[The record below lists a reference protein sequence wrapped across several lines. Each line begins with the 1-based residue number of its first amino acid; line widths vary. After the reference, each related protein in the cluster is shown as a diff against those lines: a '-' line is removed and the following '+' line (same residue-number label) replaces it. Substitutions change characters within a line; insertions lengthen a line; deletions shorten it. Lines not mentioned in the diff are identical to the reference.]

1 MIFWKKNILVSEK
14 ITPKCGRFH
23 SPPGAILLSFCNFPY
38 TLGTL
43 GCMENCKNSVKLHQ
57 VGSGSGHVISILE
70 PGFDNICV
78 LTKYRCCNASKWPQM
93 HQKWI
98 ITIPVGSGHTLDTL
112 NHGLE
117 SLFYCFITHFGAG
130 GSLDPPGAPW
140 RPPGPPGAPLTPG
153 MSSWAI
159 VSHPGSSWVIF
170 DPSGVN
176 NWGVYTTVHCTA
188 LWCTVVHFGG

>member
-1 MIFWKKNILVSEK
+1 MKSEILKKILVYTIASTAK
-14 ITPKCGRFH
+14 FYYRIRFF
-23 SPPGAILLSFCNFPY
+23 GNFPE
-38 TLGTL
+38 TLGISGSL
-43 GCMENCKNSVKLHQ
+43 ENCENFIKLHP
-57 VGSGSGHVISILE
+57 VVCGNDCINFLLKA
-70 PGFDNICV
+70 GFWQIGV
-78 LTKYRCCNASKWPQM
+78 LTKYHYCNASKCPQM
-93 HQKWI
+93 PQKWVN
-98 ITIPVGSGHTLDTL
+98 TIPFGSHHTLDTL

>member
-1 MIFWKKNILVSEK
+1 MIRLF
-14 ITPKCGRFH
+14 G
-23 SPPGAILLSFCNFPY
+23 NFPH

-43 GCMENCKNSVKLHQ
+43 GCVENCQNLIKLHP
-57 VGSGSGHVISILE
+57 VVCGSLRMNFFLE
-70 PGFDNICV
+70 PGFWQYCV
-78 LTKYRCCNASKWPQM
+78 FTKYRCCNASKWPQM

-98 ITIPVGSGHTLDTL
+98 RTIPFGPGHTLDTL

-188 LWCTVVHFGG
+188 LWCPVVHFGGVG

>member
-1 MIFWKKNILVSEK
+1 MWPLPQP
-14 ITPKCGRFH
+14 TW
-23 SPPGAILLSFCNFPY
+23 CNFIKFLQFSIHPGY
-38 TLGTL
+38 LGVY
-43 GCMENCKNSVKLHQ
+43 GKLQ
-57 VGSGSGHVISILE
+57 KLRQIA
-70 PGFDNICV
+70 PGGLWKRPRNFNPETWFWQYCV
-78 LTKYRCCNASKWPQM
+78 LTKYYCCNASKWPQM

-176 NWGVYTTVHCTA
+176 NWGIYTTVHCTA
-188 LWCTVVHFGG
+188 LWCTVVHFGGVA